1 MNYSNFKKKPVATLD
16 TNNHRY
22 VIRNLSIAGNIT
34 PSAALRAVKET
45 HISWRQVAKFFGLPD
60 QTTAFKAAYCTN
72 KPTEF
77 NHLQDLLTVAG
88 DVAYFYDAEHQ
99 PASVDNP
106 TVHPTITNNEPNL
119 INVQAK
125 VPVNVTSRIV
135 VKDPLDRSLHMTI
148 TTTNGVLIGAGKLY
162 TKNSTVELRGNA
174 KRLNNYL
181 AELQFVGT
189 AAGNGNVSI
198 LVDDLSGKAE
208 GLLDTEVNIK
218 VKATKSPSI
227 PTITVPDGPSVT
239 LGKDTL
245 IQPPVTVYDE
255 DGKMLKLRVSPFGCD
270 ILGFKGFLGYIKPNE
285 VKTIYGTHEFIND
298 YISTMKMR
306 AYQKDA
312 QVGFELICGTYKTRK
327 YLVATVTEEGEDTPT
342 PQPNSTVGTAQ
353 VDTGTVGT
361 DTNTT
366 NTTNTTSSP
375 KSTPKVTVTT
385 GKGNTTTTTDTS
397 ATTTETPKDAGE
409 TTTPKS

>member
-16 TNNHRY
+16 EINHRY
-22 VIRNLSIAGNIT
+22 VIHNLSIAGNIS

-45 HISWRQVAKFFGLPD
+45 HISWRRVAKFFGLSD

-88 DVAYFYDAEHQ
+88 GVAYFYDAAHQ
-99 PASVDNP
+99 PASVSNP
-106 TVHPTITNNEPNL
+106 TVHPTIVNNEPNL
-119 INVQAK
+119 INVKAK
-125 VPVNVTSRIV
+125 IPVNVTSRIV
-135 VKDPLDRSLHMTI
+135 VKDPLDRSLHMTV

-181 AELQFVGT
+181 CELQFVGT
-189 AAGNGNVSI
+189 AAGRGSVNI
-198 LVDDLSGKAE
+198 LIDDLSGKAE
-208 GLLDTEVNIK
+208 GLLDTDVTLEIE
-218 VKATKSPSI
+218 ATKSPSI
-227 PTITVPDGPSVT
+227 PTLTVPDGPTVT

-245 IQPPVTVYDE
+245 VQPPVTVFDE

-270 ILGFKGFLGYIKPNE
+270 ILGFKNFSGYIKPNE
-285 VKTIYGTHEFIND
+285 VKTIYGTHQFIND
-298 YISTMKMR
+298 YISTMQMR
-306 AYQKDA
+306 AYQNNA
-312 QVGFELICGTYKTRK
+312 QVGFELICGNHKIRK
-327 YLVATVTEEGEDTPT
+327 YLVATVVKEGEDTPT
-342 PQPNSTVGTAQ
+342 PQPNSLVGTAQ
-353 VDTGTVGT
+353 VGTGTVGT
-361 DTNTT
+361 DTNTA
-366 NTTNTTSSP
+366 NTTSTP

-385 GKGNTTTTTDTS
+385 GKSSTTTTDTS
-397 ATTTETPKDAGE
+397 ATTTEAPKDAGE